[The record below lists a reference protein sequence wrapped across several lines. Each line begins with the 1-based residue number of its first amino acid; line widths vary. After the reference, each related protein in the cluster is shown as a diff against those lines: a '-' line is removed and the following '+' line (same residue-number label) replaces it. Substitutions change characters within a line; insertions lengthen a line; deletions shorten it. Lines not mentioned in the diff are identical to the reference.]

1 MMHPSMFPKATTKVG
16 VKPDKVNDDVKPD
29 KVNDDVKLN
38 DVKSG
43 ARPVVVEV
51 DVREQ
56 FINK

>member
-1 MMHPSMFPKATTKVG
+1 M
-16 VKPDKVNDDVKPD
+16 
-29 KVNDDVKLN
+29 DVKLN
-38 DVKSG
+38 KMKDDVKSDEVNNDVKSDDIKSG